1 MAKDKTAAERQC
13 RYRQNRIGEGYTR
26 LQLYV
31 PASVADHVAAIAD
44 RLAQNP
50 SLRFVEIAEATQTAT
65 IPLSLK
71 KIPVAKK
78 PLPLTNEPNNKA
90 QSCLTLSNRYQHP
103 QIKSL
108 IWDGMGSQPPWVT
121 LWVEE
126 GKPLSALI
134 QEQEK
139 ENGLE

>member
-1 MAKDKTAAERQC
+1 MAKDKTAAERQR
-13 RYRQNRIGEGYTR
+13 RYRQNRMGAGYTR

-31 PASVADHVAAIAD
+31 PDSVADHVAAIAD

-50 SLRFVEIAEATQTAT
+50 SLRFIEIAEATQTAT
-65 IPLSLK
+65 IPLPLK
-71 KIPVAKK
+71 KIVAKK
-78 PLPLTNEPNNKA
+78 ALPLTNEPDKA
-90 QSCLTLSNRYQHP
+90 QSCRTSTNRYQHP

-134 QEQEK
+134 QEH
-139 ENGLE
+139 